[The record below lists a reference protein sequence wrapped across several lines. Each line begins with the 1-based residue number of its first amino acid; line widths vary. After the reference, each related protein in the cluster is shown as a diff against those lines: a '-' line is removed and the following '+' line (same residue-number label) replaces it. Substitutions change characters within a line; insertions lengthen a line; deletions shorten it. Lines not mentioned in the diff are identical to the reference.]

1 MYVRTKR
8 GFYIVTAAVAVL
20 LLGLITVQVY
30 WVRDAYI
37 SRQEHFNRQTQRL
50 LERLAEYSKDELT
63 AFYLYGRS
71 YINPGEGVMMLK
83 ADYASKKITD
93 TVSLFNA
100 FPYNNEDNDSCF
112 YATNISYYDRL
123 TLVDVAMKFTYKL
136 PDTTL
141 NVPEKNR
148 EFRELTMANVRTK
161 LDNPLPVASRLPPE
175 KLDSVLSLTLR
186 QEQLEAPYVF
196 GIRKKGAS
204 TFEYT
209 RGSAPA
215 LLLGKSGLKKE
226 ILSEAPFATPYEL
239 VLHIDNRDK
248 YISRSLMSA
257 LGVSFM
263 IILLLV
269 AAFIYFAYTV
279 LRQKKLSEI
288 KTDFINNM
296 THEFMTPVTNIA
308 LALETLERKYDT
320 NVLDIIGTEN
330 NLLKDNINKV
340 LQVAVLEK
348 GSYLLDP
355 TDTDIHTLLKR
366 VVRNFSPQLQEKNG
380 KIAFELKALN
390 PCVIADETH
399 IINLFYNLVD
409 NAVKYSGKAAPFITI
424 STSNEKGKLKVT
436 VRDNGKG
443 MPPGVKEMIFEKF
456 YRGQKGDRHDV
467 KGFGLGLTYVKSIA
481 AAHGIIIHVD
491 SKEGEGTVFTLWF
504 KQ

>member
-1 MYVRTKR
+1 M
-8 GFYIVTAAVAVL
+8 VTTAVAVL

-30 WVRDAYI
+30 WVRNAYR
-37 SRQEHFNRQTQRL
+37 SRQEHFSRQVNAV
-50 LERLAEYSKDELT
+50 LARVAAYSNDELYS
-63 AFYLYGRS
+63 FYLYGRS

-83 ADYASKKITD
+83 ADYKSRQITD

-100 FPYNNEDNDSCF
+100 FAYNNENNDSCF

-123 TLVDVAMKFTYKL
+123 TLVDVSMKFTYKL
-136 PDTTL
+136 DDTTL
-141 NVPEKNR
+141 DVPEKNK
-148 EFRELTMANVRTK
+148 EFKQLTLANVRTR
-161 LDNPLPVASRLPPE
+161 LDNPLPVIKRLPPA
-175 KLDSVLSLTLR
+175 KLDSVFAVALR
-186 QEQLEAPYVF
+186 QEHIQGAYVF
-196 GIRKKGAS
+196 GLRKKCADS
-204 TFEYT
+204 FDYT
-209 RGSAPA
+209 YGRLAPS
-215 LLLGKSGLKKE
+215 LLDATKFSIQ
-226 ILSEAPFATPYEL
+226 ILSDIPFATPYEL

-248 YISRSLMSA
+248 FISRSLMSA
-257 LGVSFM
+257 LGISFM

-279 LRQKKLSEI
+279 LKQKKLSEM

-308 LALETLERKYDT
+308 LALETLERKYDA

-330 NLLKDNINKV
+330 NLLKDNIHKV

-348 GSYLLDP
+348 GSYLLDS
-355 TDTDIHTLLKR
+355 TDTDIHNLLKR
-366 VVRNFSPQLQEKNG
+366 VVRNFSPQVQEKNG
-380 KIAFELKALN
+380 KIVFDLKAAN
-390 PCVIADETH
+390 PRVIADETH

-409 NAVKYSGKAAPFITI
+409 NAVKYSGKTAPLITI
-424 STSNEKGKLKVT
+424 GTVNEKGKLKVT
-436 VRDNGKG
+436 VRDNGMG

>member
-8 GFYIVTAAVAVL
+8 GFYIITVAVAAL

-30 WVRDAYI
+30 WVRNAYL
-37 SRQEHFNRQTQRL
+37 SGQQYFRQQVNAA
-50 LERLAEYSKDELT
+50 LARVAAYSSDELYS
-63 AFYLYGRS
+63 FYLYGRS

-83 ADYASKKITD
+83 TEYKSQRITD

-100 FPYNNEDNDSCF
+100 FPYNNERNDSCF

-136 PDTTL
+136 DDTTL
-141 NVPEKNR
+141 DVPGKNK
-148 EFRELTMANVRTK
+148 EFKQLTLANVRTR
-161 LDNPLPVASRLPPE
+161 LDNPLPIIKRLPPAR
-175 KLDSVLSLTLR
+175 LDSVFAVALR
-186 QEQLEAPYVF
+186 QEHIQIPYVF
-196 GIRKKGAS
+196 GLRKKGGDGFDYTYGKLNPSLLATAKFS
-204 TFEYT
+204 TPLI
-209 RGSAPA
+209 SDV
-215 LLLGKSGLKKE
+215 
-226 ILSEAPFATPYEL
+226 PFSTPYEL
-239 VLHIDNRDK
+239 VLYMDDHDK
-248 YISRSLMSA
+248 FISHSLMSA
-257 LGVSFM
+257 LGISFL

-279 LRQKKLSEI
+279 LRQKKLSDM

-308 LALETLERKYDT
+308 LALETLDRKYDA
-320 NVLDIIGTEN
+320 NLLDIIGTEN

-348 GSYLLDP
+348 GSYLMDP
-355 TDTDIHTLLKR
+355 TDTDIHSLLKR
-366 VVRNFSPQLQEKNG
+366 VVRNFSPQLLEKNG
-380 KIAFELKALN
+380 EIVFDFKAVN
-390 PCVIADETH
+390 ARVVADETH

-409 NAVKYSGKAAPFITI
+409 NAVKYSGAIAPLITI
-424 STSNEKGKLKVT
+424 GTANVKGKLKVT

-456 YRGQKGDRHDV
+456 YRGQKGNRHDV

-481 AAHGIIIHVD
+481 DAHGIIIHVD

>member
-1 MYVRTKR
+1 M
-8 GFYIVTAAVAVL
+8 ITAAVAVL

-30 WVRDAYI
+30 WVRSAYR
-37 SRQEHFNRQTQRL
+37 SRQEHFSRQVNAV
-50 LERLAEYSKDELT
+50 LARVAAYSNDELYS
-63 AFYLYGRS
+63 FYLYGRS

-83 ADYASKKITD
+83 TDYKSRRITD

-136 PDTTL
+136 DDTTL
-141 NVPEKNR
+141 DVPGRNK
-148 EFRELTMANVRTK
+148 EFKQLTLANVRTR
-161 LDNPLPVASRLPPE
+161 LDNPLPVIKRLPPA
-175 KLDSVLSLTLR
+175 KLDSVFAVALR
-186 QEQLEAPYVF
+186 QEHIQGAYVF
-196 GIRKKGAS
+196 GLRKQDADS
-204 TFEYT
+204 FDYT
-209 RGSAPA
+209 YGKLAPS
-215 LLLGKSGLKKE
+215 LLATTKYSIQ
-226 ILSEAPFATPYEL
+226 ILSDVPFATPYEL
-239 VLHIDNRDK
+239 VLHIDNRDRF
-248 YISRSLMSA
+248 ISRSLMSA
-257 LGVSFM
+257 LGISFM

-279 LRQKKLSEI
+279 LRQKKLSEM

-308 LALETLERKYDT
+308 LALETLERKYDA

-366 VVRNFSPQLQEKNG
+366 VVRNFSPQVQEKNG
-380 KIAFELKALN
+380 TIVFELKAAN
-390 PCVIADETH
+390 AHVIADETH

-409 NAVKYSGKAAPFITI
+409 NAVKYSGKSAPLITI
-424 STSNEKGKLKVT
+424 GTANEKGKLKVT

>member
-1 MYVRTKR
+1 MIT
-8 GFYIVTAAVAVL
+8 TAVAVL

-30 WVRDAYI
+30 WVRSAYR
-37 SRQEHFNRQTQRL
+37 SRQEHFSRQINAV
-50 LERLAEYSKDELT
+50 LARVAAYSNDELHS
-63 AFYLYGRS
+63 FYLYGRS
-71 YINPGEGVMMLK
+71 YIDPGEGVMMLK
-83 ADYASKKITD
+83 TDYKARRITD
-93 TVSLFNA
+93 TISLFNA
-100 FPYNNEDNDSCF
+100 FAYNNENNDSCF

-136 PDTTL
+136 DDTTL
-141 NVPEKNR
+141 DVPEKNK
-148 EFRELTMANVRTK
+148 EFKQLTLANVRTR
-161 LDNPLPVASRLPPE
+161 LDNPLPVVKRLPPA
-175 KLDSVLSLTLR
+175 KLDSVFAVALG
-186 QEQLEAPYVF
+186 QEDLQGAYVF
-196 GIRKKGAS
+196 GLRKKGAEN
-204 TFEYT
+204 FDYT
-209 RGSAPA
+209 YGRSDPA
-215 LLLGKSGLKKE
+215 LLSATKFSTQ
-226 ILSEAPFATPYEL
+226 IFSDIPFATPYEL

-248 YISRSLMSA
+248 LISLSLMSA
-257 LGVSFM
+257 LGVSFV

-279 LRQKKLSEI
+279 LRQKRLSEM

-296 THEFMTPVTNIA
+296 THEFMTPVTNIS
-308 LALETLERKYDT
+308 LALETLERRYDA

-355 TDTDIHTLLKR
+355 ADTDIHILLKR
-366 VVRNFSPQLQEKNG
+366 VVRNFSPQVQEKHG
-380 KIAFELKALN
+380 KIGFEFKATN
-390 PCVIADETH
+390 PHVFADETH

-409 NAVKYSGKAAPFITI
+409 NAVKYSGEKAPLITI
-424 STSNEKGKLKVT
+424 GTANEKGKLKVT
-436 VRDNGKG
+436 VQDRGKG
-443 MPPGVKEMIFEKF
+443 MPPAVKEMIFEKF